1 MLFRRYG
8 TFTGGID
15 LPEEKHATLDAPI
28 RRPPAAKRL
37 RVPLAPCGKS
47 PAKPVMKRGR
57 RVTAGQRIAQ
67 AVDASS
73 VDIFAPLSG
82 RVGTTT
88 TVDVATAA
96 GFIAVP
102 AIELTDLSEDE
113 FPLASEPGRDWQD
126 AEPSALRQRLAE
138 GGLTTCRSNP
148 EPLGPWLDRA
158 LSNKCSTL
166 IANVMENQPYLTA
179 EHRLMVEHGGEIV
192 VGLAILA
199 RAMEAT
205 EIVLAAD
212 WRRRAQYRHIGGA
225 ASRYN
230 ISSIGLPHK
239 YPMGADT
246 ILVKVLTRRE
256 TPPGASTMAVGAAV
270 VSASTCLAVCR
281 WVACGVPATHRV
293 LTLGGEAADE
303 CGNFLV
309 PQGTACVEIAGGV
322 DQLLI
327 HGGPMVGLECTP
339 GAVVTPATD
348 ALLAIEPAPFEPPG
362 TCIRCGWCT
371 DHCPARLN
379 VAALNDAFE
388 LGMVDLARRD
398 GARACVDCGVC
409 SYVCPARLPLTSRVK
424 QLKRTA
430 RYGKRTDIRP

>member
-28 RRPPAAKRL
+28 RRPAPAQRL

-47 PAKPVMKRGR
+47 AAKPVVKPGHQ
-57 RVTAGQRIAQ
+57 VTAGQRIAR
-67 AVDASS
+67 AVDTTC
-73 VDIFAPLSG
+73 VDVFAPLSG
-82 RVGTTT
+82 KVGPATA
-88 TVDVATAA
+88 VQAATAA
-96 GFIAVP
+96 GFVAGP
-102 AIELTDLSEDE
+102 AIELTDLAAEQ
-113 FPLASEPGRDWQD
+113 FPPMCESSHDWQR
-126 AEPSALRQRLAE
+126 AEPSALRLRLAE
-138 GGLTTCRSNP
+138 GGLTTCHHP
-148 EPLGPWLDRA
+148 LEPLSAWLDRA
-158 LSNKCSTL
+158 LSNRCHTL

-179 EHRLMVEHGGEIV
+179 EHRLMVEHGPEVI

-199 RAMEAT
+199 RAMEAS

-212 WRRRAQYRHIGGA
+212 WRRRSRYRHIAGA

-239 YPMGADT
+239 YPIGADT

-256 TPPGASTMAVGAAV
+256 SPPGASTTAVGAAV
-270 VSASTCLAVCR
+270 VSASTCLAVCW
-281 WVACGVPATHRV
+281 WVACGIPATHRV
-293 LTLGGEAADE
+293 LTVSGEMAKE

-309 PQGTACVEIAGGV
+309 PQGTACAEIAQSGT
-322 DQLLI
+322 QPLI

-339 GAVVTPATD
+339 DAVVTAATD
-348 ALLAIEPAPFEPPG
+348 ALLAIEPMPFEPAG

-388 LGMVDLARRD
+388 LGMVDLARRA
-398 GARACVDCGVC
+398 GVRACLECGVC
-409 SYVCPARLPLTSRVK
+409 SYVCPARLPLTSRLE
-424 QLKRTA
+424 QLKRA
-430 RYGKRTDIRP
+430 VNHGKRNDNRP